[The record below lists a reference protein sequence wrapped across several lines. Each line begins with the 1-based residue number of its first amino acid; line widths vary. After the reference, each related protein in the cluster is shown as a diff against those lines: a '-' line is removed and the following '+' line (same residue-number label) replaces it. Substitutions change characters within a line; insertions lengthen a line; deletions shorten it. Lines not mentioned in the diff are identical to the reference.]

1 MTPLSL
7 WVVEFVWK
15 GFTSSVHGNEDMPW
29 VRTPEAAGRQHFRHL
44 FESCWHSMKE
54 KTVLGCG
61 SEDNC
66 CECHSGFSVP
76 FKVKCAS
83 WIMDVVWISSNKKW
97 LICLSSPS
105 YHNNNLFKRTTTI
118 IVVNDCLEILFD
130 KQFIYLGGCALST
143 FQKEQEENIAWRGAW
158 NIDWNF
164 WRAEPIHGI

>member
-1 MTPLSL
+1 MAIQCILYPSELLSL
-7 WVVEFVWK
+7 SGRALPPVCM
-15 GFTSSVHGNEDMPW
+15 GMRTCHGLGPQ
-29 VRTPEAAGRQHFRHL
+29 RQRGRQHFRHL

-54 KTVLGCG
+54 KTVLGSA

-83 WIMDVVWISSNKKW
+83 WIMDVVWISSNKKL

-105 YHNNNLFKRTTTI
+105 YHNNHLFKSTTTI

-130 KQFIYLGGCALST
+130 KRFIYLGGCALST
-143 FQKEQEENIAWRGAW
+143 FQKEQEENIA
-158 NIDWNF
+158 
-164 WRAEPIHGI
+164 